1 MKIGL
6 IYCAFNT
13 EEYLFDSLKPFRE
26 DPRFIISAVSV
37 PFLEYRDQDIKV
49 DDTTEKLRKYKESG
63 AIKYLVDSPKYI
75 KEHEA
80 RNLALNEL
88 KKDKVDYILLCDS
101 DEVYK
106 KEDLDK
112 IVDYITEDKESIWWR
127 ICLKNFVFDEETY
140 LEEPFCPPRI
150 FRVKTEELSHPS
162 FFFDNDISYLNKAG
176 QRVSYQDLICSTIP
190 KEVAWIDHYTWLN
203 DLKSKRKC
211 AYQSLH
217 FGNNI
222 CSFKWDEEK
231 GLTFSEEY
239 YKLRGEEIPKIKKL

>member
-37 PFLEYRDQDIKV
+37 PFLEYRDQDIKA

-88 KKDKVDYILLCDS
+88 KKDKVDIIWMVDS
-101 DEVYK
+101 DEIYQ
-106 KEDLDK
+106 KEQIDRIIKYVEEFDE
-112 IVDYITEDKESIWWR
+112 ITCFRLS
-127 ICLKNFVFDEETY
+127 LKNFVFDEDTY

-162 FFFDNDISYLNKAG
+162 FFWDNDISYLNKSG
-176 QRVSYQDLICSTIP
+176 QRVSHQDLICSTIP
-190 KEVAWIDHYTWLN
+190 KEVAWIDHFTWMN
-203 DLKSKRKC
+203 NEKSKRKIE
-211 AYQSLH
+211 YQLAH
-217 FGNNI
+217 FKNS
-222 CSFKWDEEK
+222 CSFAWDEEK
-231 GLTFSEEY
+231 GLIFDENY
-239 YKLRGEEIPKIKKL
+239 YNIFGMGIPKTLKL

>member
-6 IYCAFNT
+6 IYCAYNT

-26 DPRFIISAVSV
+26 DSRFIISTVSV

-112 IVDYITEDKESIWWR
+112 IVDYITKDKESIWWR
-127 ICLKNFVFDEETY
+127 LCLKNFVFDEETY

-150 FRVKTEELSHPS
+150 FRVKTDRLSHPS
-162 FFFDNDISYLNKAG
+162 FYWDNDISYLDELGFRTGYENLK
-176 QRVSYQDLICSTIP
+176 SKTIP
-190 KEVAWIDHYTWLN
+190 KEIAWIDHFTWMN
-203 DLKSKRKC
+203 DERSKKKLD
-211 AYQSLH
+211 YQLSH
-217 FGNNI
+217 FGGS

-231 GLTFSEEY
+231 GLTFNEDY
-239 YKLRGEEIPKIKKL
+239 FKLRGEEIPKTREL

>member
-162 FFFDNDISYLNKAG
+162 FYGDNDVSYLNKLG
-176 QRVSYQDLICSTIP
+176 QRVSYLELLNKTVPQEISWIAHYSWLNNAASMNKVKYQKDRWGENGCCFD
-190 KEVAWIDHYTWLN
+190 WIDGRLAF
-203 DLKSKRKC
+203 SKK
-211 AYQSLH
+211 YFES
-217 FGNNI
+217 I
-222 CSFKWDEEK
+222 SKK
-231 GLTFSEEY
+231 IPLT
-239 YKLRGEEIPKIKKL
+239 LTV

>member
-6 IYCAFNT
+6 IYCAYNT

-150 FRVKTEELSHPS
+150 FRTKTEDLSHPS
-162 FFFDNDISYLNKAG
+162 FYFDNDISYLDKSG
-176 QRVSYQDLICSTIP
+176 QRISYEKLKNDTIP
-190 KEVAWIDHYTWLN
+190 QGWVWVDHYTWPDN
-203 DLKSKRKC
+203 ERGKEKQK
-211 AYQSLH
+211 YQMSH
-217 FGNNI
+217 FGL
-222 CSFKWDEEK
+222 CSFSWDEKK
-231 GLTFSEEY
+231 GVTFNEEY
-239 YKLRGEEIPKIKKL
+239 YKLRGEEIPKTREL